1 MKDQYGREIN
11 YMRISVTDRCN
22 LRCRYCMPEEADG
35 LSREELLS
43 FEEICRVAE
52 AAVGL
57 GITHFRITGGEP
69 LVRRDCAR
77 LVKML
82 REISGIESIHMTTNG
97 ILLAERIGE
106 LAQAGLDGVN
116 ISLDTRDREQFAC
129 LTGRDGLS
137 RVLEGIR
144 AALDHG
150 IMVKLNA
157 VNQRGTDWRALTD
170 YAERMRVPLRFIEM
184 MPIGYGRNYM
194 GSSNE
199 ELLREMEQVYGTAYP
214 AEPSGGKRQ
223 LSEKESRGLLTEREG
238 HGPARYYQFENL
250 RIKIGF
256 ISAINRR
263 FCENCNRIR
272 LTADGYLKACL
283 CYEQGIDLRPALR
296 DMENAERL
304 QSMMREVIYHKPK
317 EHTFEAA
324 ANVTEKKAMHEI
336 GG

>member
-1 MKDQYGREIN
+1 
-11 YMRISVTDRCN
+11 MRISITDRCN
-22 LRCRYCMPEEADG
+22 LRCRYCMPEETDG
-35 LSREELLS
+35 LPREEMLS
-43 FEEICRVAE
+43 YGEICRVAV

-69 LVRRDCAR
+69 LVRRDCAH

-82 REISGIESIHMTTNG
+82 REIPGIESIHMTTNG
-97 ILLAERIGE
+97 MLLPEKIGD

-116 ISLDTRDREQFAC
+116 ISLDTRDREQYAA
-129 LTGRDGLS
+129 LTGRDGLP

-157 VNQRGTDWRALTD
+157 VNQRGTDWRALTE
-170 YAERMRVPLRFIEM
+170 YAERMKIPLRFIEM

-199 ELLREMEQVYGTAYP
+199 ELLREMEQAYGTAYP
-214 AEPSGGKRQ
+214 VGSSGGTEQDKRQ
-223 LSEKESRGLLTEREG
+223 LSEKESRSLLTEKPEG
-238 HGPARYYQFENL
+238 CGNGPARYYRFEKL
-250 RIKIGF
+250 STKIGF

-263 FCENCNRIR
+263 FCESCNRIR

-283 CYEQGIDLRPALR
+283 CYEQGIDLRPILR
-296 DMENAERL
+296 DTENAEQL
-304 QSMMREVIYHKPK
+304 QNVMREVIYHKPK
-317 EHTFEAA
+317 EHSFEVT